1 MIRLRWR
8 AQVRALAVS
17 GALLLGGAALVWS
30 AGASPRVHVVKQGE
44 TLSGLAQRF
53 GVKRHELAAY
63 NELSADAKLLIGQ
76 RLRIPPRGRTAA
88 LQALDPAA
96 LEEIQNANVRTGRWK
111 YIVIHHSGV
120 PTGTVQGMD
129 RYHREQRHMENG
141 LAYHFVIG
149 NGHGMK
155 DGEIAVGHRWTAQL
169 DGGHLASED
178 QNKSAIGICLVGDF
192 EKDKPTWRQ
201 TRSLRA
207 LVLAL
212 LDRCDLDPDAVK
224 THQQINTVYTR
235 CPGRHFPTRTFLKS
249 LDQ

>member
-1 MIRLRWR
+1 MNKWRWR
-8 AQVRALAVS
+8 ANLRALVVS
-17 GALLLGGAALVWS
+17 GALLLGGGALALS
-30 AGASPRVHVVKQGE
+30 AGAAPKVHVVKPGE
-44 TLSGLAQRF
+44 TLSGLAKRF
-53 GVKRHELAAY
+53 GVKRQELAAY
-63 NELSADAKLLIGQ
+63 NELAADAKLLIGQ
-76 RLRIPPRGRTAA
+76 RLRIPPDDRTAA

-96 LEEIQNANVRTGRWK
+96 LEEIQNAKVRAGRWK

-120 PTGTVQGMD
+120 PTGTVKGMD

-169 DGGHLASED
+169 DGGHLASEE

-192 EKDKPTWRQ
+192 EEAKPTWRQ

-212 LDRCDLDPDAVK
+212 LDRCNLDADAVK

-235 CPGRHFPTRTFLKS
+235 CPGRHFPTRAFLKS
-249 LDQ
+249 LEQ